1 MRRRGLVRRMV
12 AFTLEESMGLE
23 MDFSKLKAHEVLD
36 LAIYAEEEAKESYE
50 HLAGLMEAR
59 KLPDIAAFFL
69 RMAGLENLHRE
80 QILAER
86 RRRFP
91 DAAATLANR
100 ALWSIETGTLKAP
113 NADLSLVDAFKLA
126 LEAEVRAYDYYTGA
140 LEYVTEPTTEKLFE
154 ALRQAEVEHQRLL
167 RTELAKHTS

>member
-1 MRRRGLVRRMV
+1 
-12 AFTLEESMGLE
+12 MGLA

-50 HLAGLMEAR
+50 HLAGLMETR
-59 KLPDIAAFFL
+59 RRGDIAAFFL

-86 RRRFP
+86 KRRFP
-91 DAAATLANR
+91 NAAATLANR
-100 ALWSIETGTLKAP
+100 SLWSVEIGELKAP

-126 LEAEVRAYDYYTGA
+126 LAAEVRAYDYYTGA
-140 LEYVTEPTTEKLFE
+140 MAYVTEPTTEKLFE

-167 RTELAKHTS
+167 RAELAKHTS